1 MAGEAE
7 FQKYSR
13 GCVYR
18 LIHFYGDDAVNES
31 DLYKELGTL
40 TKDRERWETSIPYVS
55 SLLAHDSVKIQ
66 AKALWL
72 LDEMGLDEIRE
83 RSADGSFRILDINPG
98 TEG

>member
-40 TKDRERWETSIPYVS
+40 TKDRERWENSIPYVS
-55 SLLAHDSVKIQ
+55 SLLSHDSVKIQ

-72 LDEMGLDEIRE
+72 LGEMGL
-83 RSADGSFRILDINPG
+83 P
-98 TEG
+98 

>member
-40 TKDRERWETSIPYVS
+40 TKDRERCGSGYCFFLQQS
-55 SLLAHDSVKIQ
+55 GLAS
-66 AKALWL
+66 
-72 LDEMGLDEIRE
+72 E
-83 RSADGSFRILDINPG
+83 G
-98 TEG
+98 TCGECAWQDRARRLSPD

>member
-40 TKDRERWETSIPYVS
+40 TKDRERWETSIHYVS
-55 SLLAHDSVKIQ
+55 SLLALAS
-66 AKALWL
+66 
-72 LDEMGLDEIRE
+72 E
-83 RSADGSFRILDINPG
+83 G
-98 TEG
+98 TCGECAWQDRARRLSPD